1 MIPQPISD
9 AGLVLFL
16 IACVAL
22 IVAGYRADRAAAIA
36 DAKRRHP
43 SGRGR
48 A

>member
-1 MIPQPISD
+1 VIPAAVSD

>member
-16 IACVAL
+16 LACVAL
-22 IVAGYRADRAAAIA
+22 IVAGYRADRRNAISAAR
-36 DAKRRHP
+36 RRHP

>member
-1 MIPQPISD
+1 MIPAAVSD
-9 AGLVLFL
+9 AGLVLSL

-22 IVAGYRADRAAAIA
+22 IVAGYRADRRNAIAAAR
-36 DAKRRHP
+36 RRHP

>member
-22 IVAGYRADRAAAIA
+22 IVAGYRADRRNAIA
-36 DAKRRHP
+36 DARRRHP

-48 A
+48 

>member
-1 MIPQPISD
+1 MIPAWMSD